1 MATKKSFKS
10 LIHQIVTE
18 ILDET
23 KEDKLLDV
31 LKTKLSDEGG
41 AAGFKDLKT
50 AAKGI
55 GIDLTPDM
63 LKRMSGIT
71 QHRDGDYILEKELE
85 EMTTTNDVE
94 GYETPYAFSGKK
106 SKAKKKKISTNST
119 GFKYFKENVYVGS
132 LKNLLFEKDEKK
144 GGKPKR
150 ERGEV
155 WKRESGAWAAKN
167 SKGNVQSFKEKE
179 AAEAYAK
186 GRQGQHGFRKKGAPK
201 KGDDKPKK
209 GDDKPKKGDDKP
221 KKGDGDKPK
230 KQPKKKGSSMKDLF
244 GKKGKGFSFKSLA
257 KDDKF
262 KSAIDDL
269 ESQVKKDVDK

>member
-1 MATKKSFKS
+1 M
-10 LIHQIVTE
+10 IDE
-18 ILDET
+18 ICEEDGSCPDEEEELD
-23 KEDKLLDV
+23 
-31 LKTKLSDEGG
+31 
-41 AAGFKDLKT
+41 
-50 AAKGI
+50 
-55 GIDLTPDM
+55 
-63 LKRMSGIT
+63 
-71 QHRDGDYILEKELE
+71 

-94 GYETPYAFSGKK
+94 GYETPNAFSGKK
-106 SKAKKKKISTNST
+106 SKKKKKKISTNST
-119 GFKYFKENVYVGS
+119 GYKYFKEDVFTGS
-132 LKNLLFEKDEKK
+132 LKNLLFEKEEKK
-144 GGKPKR
+144 GGRPKR

-155 WKRESGAWAAKN
+155 WQRESGAWAAKN

-186 GRQGQHGFRKKGAPK
+186 GRQGQHGFRKKGA
-201 KGDDKPKK
+201 PKK

>member
-10 LIHQIVTE
+10 LIQKIVTE
-18 ILDET
+18 ILDEDILID
-23 KEDKLLDV
+23 EEEEELD
-31 LKTKLSDEGG
+31 
-41 AAGFKDLKT
+41 
-50 AAKGI
+50 
-55 GIDLTPDM
+55 
-63 LKRMSGIT
+63 
-71 QHRDGDYILEKELE
+71 
-85 EMTTTNDVE
+85 EMTDTGDIE

-106 SKAKKKKISTNST
+106 GKAKKKKISTNST

-186 GRQGQHGFRKKGAPK
+186 GRQGQHGFRKKGEPK
-201 KGDDKPKK
+201 KGSDKPKK
-209 GDDKPKKGDDKP
+209 GDDKPKKDDDKP
-221 KKGDGDKPK
+221 KKGDGNKPK
-230 KQPKKKGSSMKDLF
+230 KEPKKSNPC
-244 GKKGKGFSFKSLA
+244 GK
-257 KDDKF
+257 
-262 KSAIDDL
+262 
-269 ESQVKKDVDK
+269 